1 MAQDKG
7 LLIYYD
13 WKVPLETLPGDDF
26 KALVLAMMDYSKDGT
41 PPPEFEGMAKM
52 AAAFIFPAISRAKE
66 AAEAGRRGG
75 LKSKENREKKSLLPN
90 GTAERGT
97 QGGTKG
103 TAEGTATTI
112 QIRYDTDTDTDTYT
126 DTDTIDDSGGAARSD
141 PSSITHAQ
149 EETVFERY
157 RKLCPSLNA
166 VQKMTPKRREAVREL
181 LTQYTV
187 EEITEGFRKAEATP
201 YLSGRDSG
209 RPADFDWLI
218 QPDNFTKLLEGKYDE
233 RHDPTSKYEVVMP
246 F

>member
-13 WKVPLETLPGDDF
+13 WQTPLETLPGEDF

-75 LKSKENREKKSLLPN
+75 LKSKENREKKTPPSN
-90 GTAERGT
+90 STTERGMQGGTEGTAESGT
-97 QGGTKG
+97 
-103 TAEGTATTI
+103 TTI
-112 QIRYDTDTDTDTYT
+112 RYNTDTYT
-126 DTDTIDDSGGAARSD
+126 KTDTIDDSGDVARSD
-141 PSSITHAQ
+141 PSSINSSQ
-149 EETVFERY
+149 EETVFRSY
-157 RKLCPSLNA
+157 CQLCPSLQT
-166 VQKMTPKRREAVREL
+166 VSRLTPKRREAVREL
-181 LTQYTV
+181 LTQYTA

-201 YLSGRDSG
+201 YLCGRVNG
-209 RPADFDWLI
+209 HPADFDWLI

-233 RHDPTSKYEVVMP
+233 RHDPASKYEVVMP